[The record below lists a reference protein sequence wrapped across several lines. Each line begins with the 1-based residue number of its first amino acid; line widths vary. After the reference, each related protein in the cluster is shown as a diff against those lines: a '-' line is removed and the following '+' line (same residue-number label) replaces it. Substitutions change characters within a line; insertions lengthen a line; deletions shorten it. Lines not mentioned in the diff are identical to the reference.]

1 VRWGYRR
8 LHLLLMREGVVANH
22 KRIYR
27 LYREESLAVRRRT
40 RKRVAVVRRPMPA
53 PQRLNDCW
61 AMDFM
66 SDVLSG
72 GRTYRVLNVVDTLS
86 REALASEVDTSLP
99 SSRVIRALEEIAL
112 DRGYPARITCDNGPE
127 FRSMALDAW
136 AYEHRVTLD
145 FITPGKPIQNSVC
158 ESFNGRM
165 RDECLNSHWWRSIQE
180 AREGIEEYRRDYNET
195 RLHSAL
201 GNRTPAE
208 FAAERGGAVNPQRL
222 VS

>member
-1 VRWGYRR
+1 MRWGYRR
-8 LHLLLMREGVVANH
+8 LHLLLIREGVVANH

-27 LYREESLAVRRRT
+27 LYREESLAVRRRK

-53 PQRLNDCW
+53 PQKLNDCW

-66 SDVLSG
+66 SDVLSS
-72 GRTYRVLNVVDTLS
+72 GRTYRVLNIVDTLS

-99 SSRVIRALEEIAL
+99 SARVIRALEEIAVE
-112 DRGYPARITCDNGPE
+112 RGYPARITCDNGPE

-145 FITPGKPIQNSVC
+145 FIQPGKPIQNSLC

-180 AREGIEEYRRDYNET
+180 ARKGIEEYRRDYNEA
-195 RLHSAL
+195 RPHSAL
-201 GNRTPAE
+201 NNRTPAE